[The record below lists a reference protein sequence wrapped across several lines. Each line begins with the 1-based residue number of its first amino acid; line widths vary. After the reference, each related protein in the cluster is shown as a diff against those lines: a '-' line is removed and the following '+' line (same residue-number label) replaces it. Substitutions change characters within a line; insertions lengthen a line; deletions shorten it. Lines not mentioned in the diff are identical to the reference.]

1 MWTTKKEISK
11 QYGLPFW
18 SPLLYCPNFITSR
31 LRSCCCFVCRNQDH
45 KAKDV
50 GHDQSGAVGRKD
62 GCQNEAQTSDG
73 FDVCMLRKRHV
84 YNCDVC
90 CQKLGNGQ
98 IYKALDSL
106 EMEVKGRK
114 KRGTL
119 FNLPLLPLGTRTWEL
134 HKASNLDEVSES
146 KVTQHQLR
154 LCRWC
159 FKSPQSWRQIQSRFT
174 CFWWTSP
181 VYGNCVTLPVT
192 WEPHM
197 IWPTFCS
204 WMFPFRCDCCCCS
217 SNFIYIYQNKGPNK

>member
-1 MWTTKKEISK
+1 MTKVGLLVAKMGAKMKPKPRMALMFACWGRGMCIIAISA
-11 QYGLPFW
+11 
-18 SPLLYCPNFITSR
+18 
-31 LRSCCCFVCRNQDH
+31 
-45 KAKDV
+45 AK
-50 GHDQSGAVGRKD
+50 
-62 GCQNEAQTSDG
+62 N
-73 FDVCMLRKRHV
+73 
-84 YNCDVC
+84 
-90 CQKLGNGQ
+90 LGMAWNGQ

-114 KRGTL
+114 KWGTL

>member
-1 MWTTKKEISK
+1 
-11 QYGLPFW
+11 
-18 SPLLYCPNFITSR
+18 
-31 LRSCCCFVCRNQDH
+31 
-45 KAKDV
+45 
-50 GHDQSGAVGRKD
+50 
-62 GCQNEAQTSDG
+62 
-73 FDVCMLRKRHV
+73 
-84 YNCDVC
+84 
-90 CQKLGNGQ
+90 
-98 IYKALDSL
+98 
-106 EMEVKGRK
+106 MEVKGRK
-114 KRGTL
+114 KWGTL

-204 WMFPFRCDCCCCS
+204 WMFPFRCDCCSCSCSCCCCCS
-217 SNFIYIYQNKGPNK
+217 SIYTKTRVPTNKIQTKTPSPIAIHFSTLKSFWRPYDIMWISIPTPLEWKSPSYWGPPTPEIKSWSAFPNLSQHWGWGLTVSGSRSHSNPRVKPPL